1 MKRTEFYSG
10 EVYAIIV
17 AHLDRLIDIA
27 EEEARGWER
36 RATGW
41 DGWNVKTSKVV
52 LKDCRD
58 DLRKMRSLKVRAGE
72 IWKGRK

>member
-10 EVYAIIV
+10 EVYTIIV
-17 AHLDRLIDIA
+17 TYLDKLIDIA
-27 EEEARGWER
+27 EEAARGWER

-41 DGWNVKTSKVV
+41 DGWNTKSAKAV

-58 DLRKMRSLKVRAGE
+58 DLRRMRSLKARAKE
-72 IWKGRK
+72 IWRP